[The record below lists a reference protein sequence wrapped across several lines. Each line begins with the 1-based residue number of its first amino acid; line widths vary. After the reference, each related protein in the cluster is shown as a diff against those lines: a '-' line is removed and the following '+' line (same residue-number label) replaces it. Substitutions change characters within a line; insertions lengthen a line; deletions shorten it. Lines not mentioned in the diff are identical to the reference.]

1 MVSCTHQSL
10 TGDAWLCAPCV
21 FDLMVHGSLQIFFT
35 SRDFLVYSYDM
46 LRTYWK
52 IVGEFRKLLKQD
64 QTDIAYPTAKMM
76 QGLAKCEETA
86 KRYTENNILL
96 IVREKREEVALRGD
110 P

>member
-1 MVSCTHQSL
+1 MASCTHQLS
-10 TGDAWLCAPCV
+10 
-21 FDLMVHGSLQIFFT
+21 VHGSVHILLI
-35 SRDFLVYSYDM
+35 SRDFFVYSYDM

-64 QTDIAYPTAKMM
+64 QTDIAYPTAKML

-86 KRYTENNILL
+86 KRFTENNILL